1 MIFFAVSWRNCNFA
15 PSKKWPCFSV
25 GQPTILTPMEEI
37 LFTKMH
43 GIGNDYIYIHCP
55 DGTPPH
61 ISELSIEMSRRH
73 TGVGSDGIILILP
86 SDKADF
92 MMRIF
97 NADGSEARMCG
108 NGIRCVGKYVYDHKL
123 TAKTAITIETL
134 AGIKK
139 LQLHPGADGT
149 IETVSVDMGAP
160 STTDFEV
167 LGEGEK
173 IEYAVG
179 TSQGSVNLTAVS
191 MGNPHGVVFVDSLDS
206 TDVHGLGRELELHYL
221 WPDRANIE
229 FAEVTSPHSIT
240 MRVWERGSGETMAC
254 GTGACAT
261 ATAAILTGRC
271 KSPVTLRLLGGD
283 LKIELLPSGN
293 IMMTGP
299 ATTVFEGRYRIP
311 KPLTL

>member
-1 MIFFAVSWRNCNFA
+1 
-15 PSKKWPCFSV
+15 
-25 GQPTILTPMEEI
+25 MEEI

-108 NGIRCVGKYVYDHKL
+108 NGIRCVGKYVYDRQL
-123 TAKTAITIETL
+123 TAKTSITIETL
-134 AGIKK
+134 AGVKK
-139 LQLHPGADGT
+139 LQLHPGVDGL
-149 IETVSVDMGAP
+149 IDTVSVDMGAP

-173 IEYAVG
+173 IEHAVN
-179 TSQGSVNLTAVS
+179 TSRGPVKITAVS
-191 MGNPHGVVFVDSLDS
+191 MGNPHGIVFVESLDA
-206 TDVHGLGRELELHYL
+206 TDVHSLGRELELYPL

-229 FAEVTSPHSIT
+229 FAQITSPHSIT
-240 MRVWERGSGETMAC
+240 MRVWERGSGETLAC
-254 GTGACAT
+254 GTGACAC
-261 ATAAILTGRC
+261 ATAAIITGRC
-271 KSPVTLRLLGGD
+271 KSPVTLRLLGGE

-293 IMMTGP
+293 IIMTGP
-299 ATTVFEGRYRIP
+299 ATTVFNGRYRIP
-311 KPLTL
+311 APLTH